1 MTRLAVFNA
10 TANEVGMPGSI
21 LDDLERRGNDKEA
34 YSWHGSMFQEWLA
47 RSSRNPL
54 LFHLYLQINAVRGHD
69 QWDAMK
75 NKILSPD
82 EIDEYNRQYRALFEA
97 IERRDLVSAVRHI
110 KDHPEKAPQD
120 LMGASKK

>member
-1 MTRLAVFNA
+1 M
-10 TANEVGMPGSI
+10 
-21 LDDLERRGNDKEA
+21 
-34 YSWHGSMFQEWLA
+34 
-47 RSSRNPL
+47 

-82 EIDEYNRQYRALFEA
+82 EIDEYNRQHRALFES
-97 IERRDLVSAVRHI
+97 IEHRDLVSEVRHI

-120 LMGASKK
+120 LMGPSKK